1 MQLPLLILAAQA
13 ADAAEDSVLDDVGG
27 AIAWTLA
34 SFALFAIGFVLIDV
48 LTPGHLRTQIRDNLN
63 AAVLVS
69 AKMLAV
75 AAIVFV
81 SVWTAPDALGD
92 GLVHASSQGLLALA
106 FSVVAFLGLDRVIP
120 GGIRHLVDEPGFSPM
135 VLVAGAAEIS
145 VALTAA
151 VALS

>member
-1 MQLPLLILAAQA
+1 MSLLAATTDQ
-13 ADAAEDSVLDDVGG
+13 VLEDVGV
-27 AIAWTLA
+27 AIAWTAA
-34 SFALFAIGFVLIDV
+34 SFALFAIGFVIVDV
-48 LTPGHLRTQIRDNLN
+48 LTPGRLRTQIRDNLN

-81 SVWTAPDALGD
+81 SVWTAPDDLSEGVA
-92 GLVHASSQGLLALA
+92 HAAAQGLGSLA
-106 FSVVAFLGLDRVIP
+106 FTVVAFLGLDQLIP
-120 GGIRHLVDEPGFSPM
+120 GGIRGLVNEPRFAPA
-135 VLVAGAAEIS
+135 VIVAGAAEIA

>member
-1 MQLPLLILAAQA
+1 MTMLLAATT
-13 ADAAEDSVLDDVGG
+13 DGVLNDVG
-27 AIAWTLA
+27 AAAAWTVA
-34 SFALFAIGFVLIDV
+34 SFLLFAVGFVVIDL

-63 AAVLVS
+63 AAVLVA

-81 SVWTAPDALGD
+81 SVWTAPDDVGD
-92 GLVHASSQGLLALA
+92 GVVYAASQALWSLAVSIA
-106 FSVVAFLGLDRVIP
+106 AFLSLDRLIP
-120 GGIRHLVDEPGFSPM
+120 GGIRNVVNEPGFSPR
-135 VLVAGAAEIS
+135 VLVAGAAEIA